1 MKKKIS
7 TKTID
12 KVKNCGGVIV
22 RLKKNGLLDVN
33 VDTDTFLSMSKS
45 FLMTSKPEEF
55 LSGKKSKKIFNHFS
69 SFFQIE
75 N

>member
-7 TKTID
+7 TKTIG

-33 VDTDTFLSMSKS
+33 VDNDTYLSTDKNFRLHTLGFSVFGLS
-45 FLMTSKPEEF
+45 T
-55 LSGKKSKKIFNHFS
+55 
-69 SFFQIE
+69 
-75 N
+75 